1 LIWIKISAG
10 SGSQINRQSTRTR
23 KSIMDTVQW
32 IISTAPEIFLLLAI
46 AIGTI
51 LGGVR
56 IRGFAI
62 GTTACTLI
70 VAVLIGQLGTFTFPP
85 MLRVILFSVFVF
97 TIGYRSGPEFFA
109 SLSVRTLSQVAL
121 ALVLGGTGLGL
132 VLCFAFMFALDP
144 GTASGLAAGA
154 LTQSSVIGTASGA
167 LAQLGLPKNVLQA
180 QEANIAAGYAVTYVL
195 GYILTLL
202 FVPFVAPKLMRIDL
216 EKEAAKLEAEL
227 SGGSPPKSENLA
239 YRKFQAR
246 AYRVSAGAGRTV
258 KAIEDE
264 VGGRTVIERIVRK
277 GADVQPHLETVL
289 EDGDDIVIAGQTAA
303 IVAAAPFI
311 GTEIHADEI
320 LRAIPGNVVEVLVDN
335 RRLHGRSIREVAEIV
350 GDSARGV
357 FLRALTRMGREVP
370 LSPDTKVYVGDV
382 MTLVGSTSNIERA
395 ARQVG
400 QIVRSGDRTDIAFLA
415 LGIAAG
421 LLAGLLSVKVGS
433 VALTLGGGG
442 GALIAGLL
450 CGWLRSRRPTMGA
463 MPPAAQQTLSDLGLG
478 GFIAAIGLANG
489 HTAWLAIQ
497 SHGLELVGMGAVVTL
512 VPLTVATL
520 FAHHV
525 LRMNPVVTCGALA
538 GAMTVDAAVTG
549 CCEIAKSQ
557 TPVLGVA
564 VPYAVGNVVL
574 TVLGPIIVASTF
586 NG

>member
-1 LIWIKISAG
+1 MNSV
-10 SGSQINRQSTRTR
+10 R
-23 KSIMDTVQW
+23 W
-32 IISTAPEIFLLLAI
+32 IISTAPEIFLMLAV

-51 LGGVR
+51 LGRVK
-56 IRGFAI
+56 IRGFSI
-62 GTTACTLI
+62 GTTACTLV
-70 VAVLIGQLGTFTFPP
+70 VAVLIGQLGVFTFPP
-85 MLRVILFSVFVF
+85 MLRTILFSLFVF

-109 SLSVRTLSQVAL
+109 SLSVRTLAQVAL
-121 ALVLGGTGLGL
+121 ALVLGGTGLVI
-132 VLCFAFMFALDP
+132 VLSFAFMFSLDP

-167 LAQLGLPKNVLQA
+167 LAQLGLPKNVFDQ

-216 EKEAAKLEAEL
+216 KKEAAKLEAEL
-227 SGGSPPKSENLA
+227 SGGTPPKTENLA

-246 AYRVSAGAGRTV
+246 AYRVSVGAGRTV

-264 VGGRTVIERIVRK
+264 VGSRTVVERIVRK
-277 GADVQPHLETVL
+277 GGDIQPHLDTVL
-289 EDGDDIVIAGQTAA
+289 EAGDDVVLAGPTAA
-303 IVAAAPFI
+303 IVAAKPVI
-311 GTEIHADEI
+311 GSEIDADEI
-320 LRAIPGNVVEVLVDN
+320 LRTIPGNVVDVLVDS
-335 RRLHGRSIREVAEIV
+335 RKLHGRSLKEVAERV
-350 GDSARGV
+350 GDNARGV

-370 LSPDTKVYVGDV
+370 LSPDSRIYVGDV
-382 MTLVGSTSNIERA
+382 MTLVGTTRNIERA
-395 ARQVG
+395 AAPVG
-400 QIVRSGDRTDIAFLA
+400 QILRSSDRTDVAFLA
-415 LGIAAG
+415 AGIAAG

-442 GALIAGLL
+442 GALIAGLV

-478 GFIAAIGLANG
+478 GFIAVIGLANG
-489 HTAWLAIQ
+489 HAAWIAIQ
-497 SHGLELVGMGAVVTL
+497 AHGLLLVGMGLVVTL

-525 LRMNPVVTCGALA
+525 LRMNPVITSGALA

-549 CCEIAKSQ
+549 CCEVAESQ

-574 TVLGPIIVASTF
+574 TVLGPIIVACTF
-586 NG
+586 VG